1 MSSESSRPAEWLR
14 ARLGIGEPVVAPGVS
29 DGISAALAGQM
40 GFESIYVSGAG
51 AAASRGWPDMSVMTL
66 SELIDSTRIVTTR
79 SSLPAIVDLDTGYG
93 GALTIRRA
101 MRELAAAGAAAVHLE
116 DQPFPKR
123 CGYLTAEPAVPV
135 AEMLERLAAARAAD
149 TQLVVIARTD
159 ALLTTGIDDACAR
172 ATAYRDAGADLVM
185 VNGIRSLEELSQVHE
200 TVGVPMLYNVS
211 GSDRS
216 PGLSR
221 SEAAAYGVQVIIYP
235 IQADRAA
242 ALAVRRFLETLAE
255 RDTVELPMLLDFA
268 QFMDL
273 AGWSEAQ
280 TFEDGV
286 TGNLE

>member
-1 MSSESSRPAEWLR
+1 MSSESSQPAQWLR
-14 ARLGIGEPVVAPGVS
+14 ERLAMGEPVVAPGVS
-29 DGISAALAGQM
+29 DGISAALAAQM

-66 SELIDSTRIVTTR
+66 SELVESTRIVTMR

-93 GALTIRRA
+93 SAVTIRRA

-116 DQPFPKR
+116 DQPFPRR

-135 AEMLERLAAARAAD
+135 AEMLDRLAAARAAD
-149 TQLVVIARTD
+149 TELVVIARTD
-159 ALLTTGIDDACAR
+159 ALLTAGLDDACAR
-172 ATAYRDAGADLVM
+172 VAAYRDAGADLVM
-185 VNGIRSLEELSQVHE
+185 VNGIRSLEELSHVHE
-200 TVGVPMLYNVS
+200 TVGAPMLYNVS

-221 SEAAAYGVQVIIYP
+221 SEAAAYGVRVIIYP

-242 ALAVRRFLETLAE
+242 ARAVQQFLQTLAE
-255 RDTVELPMLLDFA
+255 SDTVEIPTLMEFTE
-268 QFMDL
+268 FMDL

-280 TFEDGV
+280 TFDDEV
-286 TGNLE
+286 TGDRE